1 MKHYIVATQHRWNVQ
16 VFRQRISRL
25 PGGWHLVEQP
35 ETLVSALTTMAPRA
49 IFFPHWSL
57 KVPNEIVAEH
67 ECIAFHATDLPYGRG
82 GTPIQNLIARGI
94 RATLVS
100 AFRMTEDID
109 EGPVYL
115 KRPLSLEGTAE
126 EIYLRLAGVVADMI
140 EIIVESEPV
149 PRPQSELTVNEAPAT
164 PGGLPGGVP
173 PIPNAGG
180 APATPGRLKNSRAA
194 HRSKAASRRTWP
206 AWAISSTTSGC
217 STRRD
222 TRAPSP
228 T

>member
-180 APATPGRLKNSRAA
+180 APATPGGLPGGVPPIPNAGGAPRDPR
-194 HRSKAASRRTWP
+194 P
-206 AWAISSTTSGC
+206 A
-217 STRRD
+217 
-222 TRAPSP
+222 
-228 T
+228 

>member
-1 MKHYIVATQHRWNVQ
+1 MKHYIVATQHRSNVQ

-149 PRPQSELTVNEAPAT
+149 PRPHSELTVNEACLSGLHPHPLGLEWAQTGYRGARHGCSRPRRSPIPAFATRVPAT
-164 PGGLPGGVP
+164 FP
-173 PIPNAGG
+173 
-180 APATPGRLKNSRAA
+180 R
-194 HRSKAASRRTWP
+194 
-206 AWAISSTTSGC
+206 
-217 STRRD
+217 
-222 TRAPSP
+222 
-228 T
+228 

>member
-1 MKHYIVATQHRWNVQ
+1 
-16 VFRQRISRL
+16 
-25 PGGWHLVEQP
+25 
-35 ETLVSALTTMAPRA
+35 
-49 IFFPHWSL
+49 
-57 KVPNEIVAEH
+57 
-67 ECIAFHATDLPYGRG
+67 
-82 GTPIQNLIARGI
+82 
-94 RATLVS
+94 
-100 AFRMTEDID
+100 MTEDID

-173 PIPNAGG
+173 PIPNAGA
-180 APATPGRLKNSRAA
+180 APATPRGAPGGCPPDSKCGGRPPRPPAGLKNSRAA